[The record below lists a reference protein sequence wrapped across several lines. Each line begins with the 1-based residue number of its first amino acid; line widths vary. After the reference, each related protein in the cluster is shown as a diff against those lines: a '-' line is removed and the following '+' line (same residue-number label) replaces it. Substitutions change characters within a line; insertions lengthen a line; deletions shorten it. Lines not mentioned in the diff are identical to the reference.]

1 MAYVYACCA
10 VDLLGWA
17 ADRGDGGGVV
27 PQARAARGGRQGAR
41 LLQEHQRHGVRVRA
55 SASCLQRIYSYYVH
69 MKREAAADLPELTSL
84 RV

>member
-1 MAYVYACCA
+1 MAYMHACCA

-27 PQARAARGGRQGAR
+27 PKARAARGGRAK
-41 LLQEHQRHGVRVRA
+41 LLI
-55 SASCLQRIYSYYVH
+55 CLNKIGG
-69 MKREAAADLPELTSL
+69 L